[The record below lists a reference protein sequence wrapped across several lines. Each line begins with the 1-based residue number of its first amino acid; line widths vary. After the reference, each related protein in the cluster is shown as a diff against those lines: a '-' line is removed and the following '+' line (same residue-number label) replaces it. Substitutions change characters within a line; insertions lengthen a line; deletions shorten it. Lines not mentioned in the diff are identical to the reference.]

1 VSSLPGEPAPVPGTD
16 SPAGL
21 ARSSALLASGTFVS
35 RILGFVSALVLAFT
49 LGTQNAAANSFAL
62 ANQLPNNI
70 YAIIAG
76 GLLSAVLVPQIVRA
90 GLHSDGGQSFIN
102 RLVTLGV
109 VVFLAVAV
117 AATIAAPWLVQF
129 YAGLGDKVTQAELG
143 LGTAF
148 AYWCLPQVLFYALYS
163 LVGEVLNARR
173 VFGPFTW
180 APVVNNVVAIA
191 GLIAFAVMFGVS
203 PAHDSAAAWTP
214 PMITLLAGSATLGV
228 ACQAAILLVFW
239 RRTGLGF
246 RPDFRWRGVGLGT
259 TGKAAAWVFGMVLIN
274 QLAGVVETNV
284 AFLAGEGNP
293 SVAVLRFAW
302 LIFMLPHSIVTV
314 SIGTAYFTRM
324 STHARD
330 GRLAA
335 VRDDVSSSLRAI
347 LLVIVFAAV
356 GLAVLAY
363 PFSALFAKNFD
374 DVNGMATV
382 VIAYLAG
389 LIPFT
394 VLFVLQRTFYS
405 IEDTRTPFFVQVLQ
419 AALFTAGAVLVV
431 ASLPGEWI
439 ALGIAVVTTIAGS
452 VQALV
457 SFLILR
463 RRIGGVGATRVLPAF
478 GQYVLAAVPAG
489 LAGYALLLLL
499 GGFEAGGFAVA
510 TKPGAAASM
519 VVVGTAMALV
529 YGGMLALVRNPELLS
544 FAAAVSAR
552 ARRGR

>member
-1 VSSLPGEPAPVPGTD
+1 MTSLPGEPAPQAGTD
-16 SPAGL
+16 SPSGL

-49 LGTQNAAANSFAL
+49 LGTQNAAANAFAL

-90 GLHSDGGQSFIN
+90 GLHSDGGQSYIN
-102 RLVTLGV
+102 RIVTLGI
-109 VVFLAVAV
+109 VVFLAVAI
-117 AATIAAPWLVQF
+117 AATFAAPWLVQL
-129 YAGLGDKVTQAELG
+129 YAGLSSGVTSAELA
-143 LGTAF
+143 LATSF
-148 AYWCLPQVLFYALYS
+148 AYWCLPQILFYALYS
-163 LVGEVLNARR
+163 LIGEVLNARG

-180 APVVNNVVAIA
+180 APVLNNVVAIA
-191 GLIAFAVMFGVS
+191 GLVAFGLAFGVS
-203 PAHDSAAAWTP
+203 PANDDAAQWTP
-214 PMITLLAGSATLGV
+214 GMVAVIAGTATLGV
-228 ACQAAILLVFW
+228 ASQAAILLVFW
-239 RRTGLGF
+239 RRTGLGY

-259 TGKAAAWVFGMVLIN
+259 TGKAAAWVFGMILVN
-274 QLAGVVETNV
+274 QLAGIVETNV
-284 AFLAGEGNP
+284 AYAAGEGDP

-330 GRLAA
+330 GRLAE

-347 LLVIVFAAV
+347 LLVIVFSSV

-363 PFSALFAKNFD
+363 PFSALFAKNFG
-374 DVNGMATV
+374 DVTGMATV

-394 VLFVLQRTFYS
+394 VLFVVQRTFYA

-419 AALFTAGAVLVV
+419 ALLFTAGAVLVV
-431 ASLPGEWI
+431 AHLPGEWI
-439 ALGIAVVTTIAGS
+439 AVGIAVVTTLAGS

-463 RRIGGVGATRVLPAF
+463 ARIRGVGARRVLPAF
-478 GQYVLAAVPAG
+478 GQYVLAVVPAAAVGVG
-489 LAGYALLLLL
+489 LLVVL

-510 TKPGAAASM
+510 SKPGAAASM
-519 VVVGTAMALV
+519 ILVGTAMALV
-529 YGGMLALVRNPELLS
+529 YGGMLALLRNRELLS
-544 FAAAVSAR
+544 FAATVSAR